1 MLATPLTLRASAV
14 GRVHVFLEE
23 MDEVL
28 RNSGEDAARDRFAAA
43 RKTSRLEK
51 DLREVNER
59 RSWLSGAFPEVCIE
73 EGPLLSL
80 VRSWL
85 SEVDDNP
92 LDDPAALQL
101 ERFLGEKA
109 SD

>member
-28 RNSGEDAARDRFAAA
+28 RASGVDAARDRFAAA

-51 DLREVNER
+51 DLREVNDR
-59 RSWLSGAFPEVCIE
+59 FSRLSGAFPEVCVE

-85 SEVDDNP
+85 SEGEDDP
-92 LDDPAALQL
+92 LGGPAALEL
-101 ERFLGEKA
+101 ELIHREKA
-109 SD
+109 ND